1 MAVARRHGQPPAA
14 SSTSTNLARQLHD
27 RRRYPCSL
35 REYSVVRRPPA
46 SSNASLHNVARG
58 NRRCQGYATAAALVR
73 CKWPMWHRERA
84 AGYWRLG
91 IVRGPERR
99 RCPNRATYG
108 SRTAPAALGDGRLMA
123 AVGGAVARTG
133 RPSVRERPLLPST
146 TGYGGTA
153 TTVLPG
159 RSRPAPTRA
168 GPVGA
173 TVVNS
178 AKFRVFQANF
188 RTSRALTG

>member
-99 RCPNRATYG
+99 RCPNRATFG
-108 SRTAPAALGDGRLMA
+108 SRTAPAALDDGLWWDGDHSLTGPVATGPYQGWAGRRDGREF
-123 AVGGAVARTG
+123 GEIQSISGEFQDFARTD
-133 RPSVRERPLLPST
+133 R
-146 TGYGGTA
+146 
-153 TTVLPG
+153 
-159 RSRPAPTRA
+159 
-168 GPVGA
+168 
-173 TVVNS
+173 
-178 AKFRVFQANF
+178 
-188 RTSRALTG
+188 LT